1 MVHLISANRV
11 TTLSNN
17 NNNNHNGAAATTPQP
32 IITVNNQGSL
42 QLATQ
47 LVGSGQQRTGN
58 TINQVNQCP
67 TFDVG
72 HKQDILIAD
81 GSEKEL
87 TIKVKNM
94 PQFKVS
100 KRITRRNLDYSNF
113 SSWF

>member
-1 MVHLISANRV
+1 MFNTSKCEKGAPIKPLNVSSSAMAQ
-11 TTLSNN
+11 TTTSSPVQR
-17 NNNNHNGAAATTPQP
+17 AAPARP
-32 IITVNNQGSL
+32 
-42 QLATQ
+42 AA
-47 LVGSGQQRTGN
+47 N
-58 TINQVNQCP
+58 TINFVNQCP

-100 KRITRRNLDYSNF
+100 V
-113 SSWF
+113 